1 MNNRMQK
8 NPKPRQCIHLSR
20 SDQVLMIRAERAA
33 GRATRREAE
42 QCETEMFLEEL
53 WEKGY

>member
-1 MNNRMQK
+1 
-8 NPKPRQCIHLSR
+8 
-20 SDQVLMIRAERAA
+20 MIRAERAA